1 MARVI
6 VSLLFSL
13 YLAGAALGAAPP
25 PTELVGR
32 AIAWDGDDLVIAGIR
47 IRLHGIDAFEL
58 RQVCMRDSEP
68 WPCGSMAWQAL
79 QRLVA
84 DSDVRC
90 EPAQKRK
97 SRGRPIMT
105 CYVGTLNLNAEMVRQ
120 GFAMDCRRF
129 SNGRYAAMEG
139 EARNARH
146 GVWAG
151 TFVTP
156 AASKGKDYCVPRK
169 RVRSQLNIDGN

>member
-13 YLAGAALGAAPP
+13 HLAGAALGAAPL
-25 PTELVGR
+25 PTELVGT
-32 AIAWDGDDLVIAGIR
+32 AFAWDGDDLVIAGIR
-47 IRLHGIDAFEL
+47 IRLHGIDAFER
-58 RQVCMRDSEP
+58 RQVCMRDDKL
-68 WPCGSMAWQAL
+68 WLCGAVARQVLQAL
-79 QRLVA
+79 VG
-84 DSDVRC
+84 DNEVRC
-90 EPAQKRK
+90 EPAQRRK
-97 SRGRPIMT
+97 SRGRPVMT
-105 CYVGTLNLNAEMVRQ
+105 CYVGALNLNAEMVRQ
-120 GFAMDCRRF
+120 GLAMDCRRF

-139 EARNARH
+139 EARDARR